1 MKMVN
6 FAILK
11 INYINISKN
20 RQQICKTLHMISVY
34 LSPNR
39 CLYICFKVIK
49 YGWCCSYWFLVML
62 ILNSNRQRSKSDTL
76 GCVITWQT
84 VTWVPRA
91 TIVGN
96 SQRYLRNSIAVMTV
110 KSWSL
115 VPDLIQVHYILSVLN
130 VEADKMSVIYLK
142 GMLKSD
148 LKYD

>member
-1 MKMVN
+1 
-6 FAILK
+6 
-11 INYINISKN
+11 
-20 RQQICKTLHMISVY
+20 
-34 LSPNR
+34 
-39 CLYICFKVIK
+39 
-49 YGWCCSYWFLVML
+49 ML